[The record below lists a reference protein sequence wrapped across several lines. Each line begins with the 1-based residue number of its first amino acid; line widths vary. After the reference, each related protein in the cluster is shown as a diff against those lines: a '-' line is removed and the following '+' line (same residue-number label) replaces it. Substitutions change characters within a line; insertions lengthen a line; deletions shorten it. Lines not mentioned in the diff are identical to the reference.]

1 MNPYLIMNEKLVELF
16 EYNFFYNEKLIHLME
31 PEQNRLPE
39 KVFQLFNHILS
50 AHRVWNARI
59 LSEPAIHP
67 WERRPFEDLIGINS
81 KNHHETLQILENPN
95 LETFISYQ
103 NTGGTNFQ
111 NKLED
116 ILFHVINH
124 STYHRGQIAML
135 FRESGL
141 TPMVS
146 DFIAYKR

>member
-1 MNPYLIMNEKLVELF
+1 
-16 EYNFFYNEKLIHLME
+16 ME
-31 PEQNRLPE
+31 ADLE
-39 KVFQLFNHILS
+39 KVPERAIQLINHILS

-59 LSEPAIHP
+59 LSETPIHP
-67 WERRPFEDLIGINS
+67 WEMHPFEELLGLNS
-81 KNHHETLQILENPN
+81 KNHRDTLQILENSD
-95 LETFISYQ
+95 LENIISYQ
-103 NTGGTNFQ
+103 NTSGAVFQ

-116 ILFHVINH
+116 IHFHVVNH
-124 STYHRGQIAML
+124 GTYHRGQIALL

>member
-1 MNPYLIMNEKLVELF
+1 MKEKFIDLF
-16 EYNFFYNEKLIHLME
+16 EYNFYFNEKLIHLME
-31 PEQNRLPE
+31 ADLE
-39 KVFQLFNHILS
+39 KVPERALQLINHILS

-59 LSEPAIHP
+59 LSEPSVHP
-67 WERRPFEDLIGINS
+67 WEMHPFEELIQINS
-81 KNHHETLQILENPN
+81 KNHQETLKILEKSN
-95 LETFISYQ
+95 LEAIISYQ
-103 NTGGTNFQ
+103 NTTGGGFQ

-116 ILFHVINH
+116 ILFHVVNH
-124 STYHRGQIAML
+124 GTYHRGQIAML

>member
-1 MNPYLIMNEKLVELF
+1 MKEKFIELF
-16 EYNFFYNEKLIHLME
+16 EYNFHFNEKLIHLIE
-31 PEQNRLPE
+31 PNLDKVPE
-39 KVFQLFNHILS
+39 RVIQLINHILS

-59 LSEPAIHP
+59 LSEPPVHP
-67 WERRPFEDLIGINS
+67 WEMHPFEELIGINS
-81 KNHHETLQILENPN
+81 KNHQKTLQILENFN
-95 LETFISYQ
+95 LEELISYQ
-103 NTGGTNFQ
+103 NTNGAEFQ

-116 ILFHVINH
+116 ILFHVVNH
-124 STYHRGQIAML
+124 GTYHRGQIALL